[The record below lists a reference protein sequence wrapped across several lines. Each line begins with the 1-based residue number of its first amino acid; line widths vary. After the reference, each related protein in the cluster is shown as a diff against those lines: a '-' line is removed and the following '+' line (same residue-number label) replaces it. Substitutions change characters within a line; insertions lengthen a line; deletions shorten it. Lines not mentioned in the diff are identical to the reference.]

1 MSRSR
6 RERAVAGLAL
16 VICLVG
22 STAVADD
29 ATPPT
34 PPSPRAPAEDR
45 TAALARATALIER
58 ALALHGEGKYADA
71 TTPAREALALRER
84 LLGPDHPDVAE
95 ALNALALVLQ
105 YQGAHAEAHA
115 LFVRSLA
122 LQEKALGPD
131 HPSLAAAV
139 NNLGALLQ
147 DEGKFGEARPY
158 FERALAIDEKALGK
172 AHPEVA
178 TDAHNLASLLHDL
191 GEYATARTLYE
202 RALAIRETTLGPTH
216 PHVAQTLNNL
226 GLLLKDYGAYEEA
239 RARLERALSIKE
251 KVLGADHPSLALGLG
266 NLGLLLTQLGS
277 HTLARDRYE
286 RALAIHEK
294 SLGPDHPLVAKAL
307 HGLATCLRA
316 QGATTEARTLFERA
330 LAINEKALGGEHVE
344 VAANLNN
351 LAGLWNDAGE
361 PARAR
366 PMLERALAIYRKALG
381 KDHVLVAAVLVSLA
395 ATPGGSDVE
404 GGAASLLE
412 QALRIL
418 ETSLGPRHP
427 RVAAVLDRL
436 GAVRAAEGARAEARA
451 LFGRA
456 LDIQEAVLGPT
467 HPVLASTLDDLARAL
482 EGAGGYEEAWGIRV
496 RALAISE
503 RHARAQFAALG
514 DRDRRAL
521 LTTIRRRLDEVVAV
535 APRTGRSGYPEVI
548 AFKGLVHRVESAE
561 RRLARDTAPADVEAT
576 ARLRAAERRVARL
589 ANAMPSALD
598 PKAWGRWQ
606 REYAEAA
613 AERER
618 GARELSLRSGP
629 VRGAFERCDLGV
641 GDVRRQLAPTEVLVD
656 FLRARERYVAW
667 VVRAD
672 GPEVR
677 IDLGPA
683 EAVERAAVTFV
694 ASVVDDV
701 GDAGAATAIREDG
714 AALRALVWAPITAA
728 FGTDVTRVVLC
739 PDAALAAVPFGAL
752 PGSADGRAL
761 LDDVAL
767 SYVMQAQDLV
777 PWKDAAPPGTGA
789 VVVGGVDFDHAD
801 AGAAAAA
808 PVSGRALAFD
818 RAPRGGTFDSIPATK
833 AEAEAVRDRVGR
845 EQTTFLFGA
854 DATEAR
860 LATGVRGRRVVH
872 IATHGFAHEDL
883 LAGLYTRRID
893 ASWTS
898 ADVERQLA
906 AGHDPMLLC
915 GLAMAGANARA
926 GGGGDD
932 GILTALEAS
941 YLDLDG
947 VDLVTL
953 SACETARGTAASGEG
968 ILGLASAFH
977 MAGARRVIASLWRV
991 DDEATRRLMEGVYER
1006 LLRAGP
1012 PVAPADALR
1021 EAALALR
1028 TWKNAAGKAR
1038 FAAPRYWAPFVAY
1051 GR

>member
-34 PPSPRAPAEDR
+34 PPSPSPRAPAEDR

-84 LLGPDHPDVAE
+84 LLGADHPDVAE

-105 YQGAHAEAHA
+105 YQGLHAEAHA

-131 HPSLAAAV
+131 HPSLATAV

-147 DEGKFGEARPY
+147 DEGKFAEAKPY
-158 FERALAIDEKALGK
+158 LERALAIDEKALGK

-202 RALAIRETTLGPTH
+202 RALEIREKTLGPTH
-216 PHVAQTLNNL
+216 IHVAQTLNNL
-226 GLLLKDYGAYEEA
+226 GLLLKDQGAYEEA
-239 RARLERALSIKE
+239 RARLERALAVKE
-251 KVLGADHPSLALGLG
+251 RILGADHPSLALGLS

-277 HTLARDRYE
+277 STQARDRYE
-286 RALAIHEK
+286 RALAITEK

-316 QGATTEARTLFERA
+316 QGATTEARRLFERA

-351 LAGLWNDAGE
+351 LAGVWNDAGE

-381 KDHVLVAAVLVSLA
+381 KDHILVATVLVSLA
-395 ATPGGSDVE
+395 ATPGGAGVE
-404 GGAASLLE
+404 GGPTPALE
-412 QALRIL
+412 RALRIL

-436 GAVRAAEGARAEARA
+436 GAVRAAEGAPAEARA
-451 LFGRA
+451 LFDRA
-456 LDIQEAVLGPT
+456 IDIYEAVLGPD
-467 HPVLASTLDDLARAL
+467 HPALASTLDDLARAL
-482 EGAGGYEEAWGIRV
+482 EGAGGYEEAWGTRV

-561 RRLARDTAPADVEAT
+561 RRLARDTAPANVEAT

-683 EAVERAAVTFV
+683 EAVERAAATFV
-694 ASVVDDV
+694 ASVVDD
-701 GDAGAATAIREDG
+701 GSATSIRDDG
-714 AALRALVWAPITAA
+714 AALRALVWTPVAAA
-728 FGTDVTRVVLC
+728 FGADVTRVVLC

-752 PGSADGRAL
+752 PGSAEGRAL

-777 PWKDAAPPGTGA
+777 PWKEAAPPGTGA
-789 VVVGGVDFDHAD
+789 VVVGDVDFDHAD
-801 AGAAAAA
+801 AGTATAS
-808 PVSGRALAFD
+808 PVSGRALALD
-818 RAPRGGTFDSIPATK
+818 RAPRGGTFEPIVATR

-845 EQTTFLFGA
+845 EETRILRGA

-860 LATGVRGRRVVH
+860 LAMAVRGRRLVH
-872 IATHGFAHEDL
+872 IATHGFAREDL
-883 LAGLYTRRID
+883 LAGLYTRRIE

-968 ILGLASAFH
+968 ILGLTSAFH

-1012 PVAPADALR
+1012 PVAPVDALR

-1028 TWKNAAGKAR
+1028 TWKNAAGKAP